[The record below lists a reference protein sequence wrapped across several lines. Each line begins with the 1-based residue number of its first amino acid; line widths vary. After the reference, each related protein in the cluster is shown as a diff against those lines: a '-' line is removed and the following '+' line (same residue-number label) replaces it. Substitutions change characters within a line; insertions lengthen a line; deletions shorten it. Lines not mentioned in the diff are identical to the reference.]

1 MMVKQDIIGPFDL
14 DGTRYFS
21 FYQNKSGE
29 RFSDGYSIRYFSK
42 TLKERNGWVSLGTVK
57 KPYIE
62 TAKQTVINNF
72 EILTDEKDF
81 VKYGKKNFRQNKST
95 TKLIMGNIER
105 KVDYEWIPL
114 INSFVDE
121 LYEKYSEDLT
131 VKLEEQSKLIGD
143 E

>member
-1 MMVKQDIIGPFDL
+1 MTKQDIIGPFDL

-29 RFSDGYSIRYFSK
+29 GFSDGYSIRYFSK

-62 TAKQTVINNF
+62 TAKQTIINNF

-81 VKYGKKNFRQNKST
+81 VKYGKKNFRRNKST
-95 TKLIMGNIER
+95 VKIDLNG
-105 KVDYEWIPL
+105 
-114 INSFVDE
+114 E
-121 LYEKYSEDLT
+121 LCFIVLT
-131 VKLEEQSKLIGD
+131 LK
-143 E
+143 